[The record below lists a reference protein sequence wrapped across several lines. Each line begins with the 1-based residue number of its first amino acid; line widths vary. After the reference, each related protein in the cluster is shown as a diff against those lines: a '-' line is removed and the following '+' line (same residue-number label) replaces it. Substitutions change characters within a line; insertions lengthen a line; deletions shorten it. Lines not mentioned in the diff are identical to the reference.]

1 MAFALTASDAEEEI
15 DDRVYVMDLSHRM
28 RKEMGDCCFPA
39 SSVAVVAAVVGW
51 ESNSE
56 QMP

>member
-1 MAFALTASDAEEEI
+1 MAFALTASDVGEEI
-15 DDRVYVMDLSHRM
+15 DDRMYVMDLSHHM

-39 SSVAVVAAVVGW
+39 SSVAVAVVVGW

-56 QMP
+56 EMP

>member
-1 MAFALTASDAEEEI
+1 VAFALTASAGEEI
-15 DDRVYVMDLSHRM
+15 DDRRYVMDLSHHM

-39 SSVAVVAAVVGW
+39 SSVVVAVVVGW

-56 QMP
+56 ELP